1 MSEER
6 RRKQMERMAKEAV
19 AKAIRKPL
27 WKKII
32 GVGSAVLAVVSAVTV
47 IELRTQI
54 KVVPV
59 APQIKSEPFEVPFEI
74 TNEGYLP
81 VKVKV
86 FGYCQ
91 TYDTDSYHF
100 EKTLTKD
107 FAWKGGILGPKESET
122 IVIRLVP
129 FFGYPRRADLAIA
142 INYKSFGV
150 HSRDVHRFV
159 GHYDRSWYWLSAPSS
174 AIRKDLDEKAKQ
186 FGFITED

>member
-1 MSEER
+1 MSQER
-6 RRKQMERMAKEAV
+6 RRKQMERMAQEAV

-32 GVGSAVLAVVSAVTV
+32 AVGSAVLAVVSAVTV

-59 APQIKSEPFEVPFEI
+59 APRIKSEPFEVPFEI

-91 TYDTDSYHF
+91 TYDTETYHF

-107 FAWKGGILGPKESET
+107 FGWKGGILGPKESET
-122 IVIRLVP
+122 IVINLLP
-129 FFGYPRRADLAIA
+129 FYGNPTKADLAIA
-142 INYKSFGV
+142 LNYKSFGM
-150 HSRDVHRFV
+150 HSRDVHRFI
-159 GHYDRSWYWLSAPSS
+159 GRYDRSWYWNSGPSS
-174 AIRKDLDEKAKQ
+174 AIRKDLDVKAKQ
-186 FGFITED
+186 FWFLTED